1 MGVLAAERIKLT
13 STRSPWWC
21 SAVVVLLGIGLA
33 ALMAVITSVDTSQAT
48 EPGEG
53 PPMLT
58 PSLATSGV
66 TGFGV
71 MVLMIMAAL
80 TVTSEYRF
88 GVIRTSFLAV
98 PNRSKVI
105 VSKAGL
111 VGVYAAVL
119 TGVLALAAFVVAK
132 AIVGDDAPMLV
143 LDGNWRA
150 IYGIPI
156 YAFLSV
162 LLAVGVGVL
171 VRQSA
176 AAISLIVLWPLLIE
190 SLLGAFGSFGRA
202 VNPFLPFANVN
213 RFLSVEEVSGDWHW
227 GVWGSL
233 AYFAAF
239 CVIVFAGALVVVN
252 RRDA

>member
-21 SAVVVLLGIGLA
+21 SAAVVALGIGLA
-33 ALMAVITSVDTSQAT
+33 VLIALVTNADTAGNT
-48 EPGEG
+48 GEG

-58 PSLATSGV
+58 PAVAVSGV
-66 TGFGV
+66 ASFGV

-88 GVIRTSFLAV
+88 GVIRSSFLAV
-98 PNRSKVI
+98 PNRSKV
-105 VSKAGL
+105 VLSKTVL
-111 VGVYAAVL
+111 VGVYSAVL
-119 TGVLALAAFVVAK
+119 TGVLALIAFVVAK
-132 AIVGDDAPMLV
+132 LIAGDDAPGLV

-156 YAFLSV
+156 YAFLCV
-162 LLAVGVGVL
+162 MLAIGVGVL

-176 AAISLIVLWPLLIE
+176 AAISLIVLWPLLLE
-190 SLLGAFGSFGRA
+190 GLLGAFGSFGRT
-202 VNPFLPFANVN
+202 VKPFLPFENVN
-213 RFLSVEEVSGDWHW
+213 RFLNVEEVAGNWHW

-233 AYFAAF
+233 IYFAAF
-239 CVIVFAGALVVVN
+239 TAIVFAGALVLVN

>member
-21 SAVVVLLGIGLA
+21 SGIVVVLGIGLA
-33 ALMAVITSVDTSQAT
+33 VLIALVTTIDTTGA
-48 EPGEG
+48 EAGEG

-58 PSLATSGV
+58 PSVAVSGV
-66 TGFGV
+66 AGFGV

-88 GVIRTSFLAV
+88 GVIRSSFLAV
-98 PNRSKVI
+98 PNRSKV
-105 VSKAGL
+105 VLSKTAL

-119 TGVLALAAFVVAK
+119 TGVLALIAFVVAK
-132 AIVGDDAPMLV
+132 VIVGDDAPMLV

-150 IYGIPI
+150 IYSVPI
-156 YAFLSV
+156 YAFLCMM
-162 LLAVGVGVL
+162 LAIGIGVL

-176 AAISLIVLWPLLIE
+176 AAISLIVLWSLLLE
-190 SLLGAFGSFGRA
+190 PLLGAFGSFGRT
-202 VNPFLPFANVN
+202 VKPFLPFENAN
-213 RFLSVEEVSGDWHW
+213 RFLNVGEVSGNWHW

-233 AYFAAF
+233 AYFIAF
-239 CVIVFAGALVVVN
+239 VVVVFAVSLVVVN
-252 RRDA
+252 QRDA

>member
-21 SAVVVLLGIGLA
+21 SAVVVLLGIGFAVLMSLITNIDAEPGQGPPPLTPALA
-33 ALMAVITSVDTSQAT
+33 A
-48 EPGEG
+48 
-53 PPMLT
+53 
-58 PSLATSGV
+58 SGV

-88 GVIRTSFLAV
+88 GVIRSSFLAV

-105 VSKAGL
+105 SSKAGL

-119 TGVLALAAFVVAK
+119 TGVLALVAFAVAK
-132 AIVGDDAPMLV
+132 LIVGDDAPGLV
-143 LDGNWRA
+143 LEGNWRE

-156 YAFLSV
+156 YA
-162 LLAVGVGVL
+162 LLGAILAIGVGVL

-190 SLLGAFGSFGRA
+190 SLLGAFGSFGRN
-202 VNPFLPFANVN
+202 VTPFLPFANIN
-213 RFLSVEEVSGDWHW
+213 RFLTAEEVSGNWHW

-233 AYFAAF
+233 IYFTVFVA
-239 CVIVFAGALVVVN
+239 IVFGAALVVVN
-252 RRDA
+252 QRDA

>member
-21 SAVVVLLGIGLA
+21 SAIVVVLGIGLA
-33 ALMAVITSVDTSQAT
+33 ALMAVITNIDA
-48 EPGEG
+48 EPGQG
-53 PPMLT
+53 PPPLT
-58 PSLATSGV
+58 PTLAASGV

-88 GVIRTSFLAV
+88 GVIRSSFLAV

-119 TGVLALAAFVVAK
+119 TAVLALVAFAVAK
-132 AIVGDDAPMLV
+132 MIAGDGVPTLV
-143 LDGNWRA
+143 LEGNWRA

-156 YAFLSV
+156 YAFFAV
-162 LLAVGVGVL
+162 MLAIGVGVL

-213 RFLSVEEVSGDWHW
+213 RFLSVEEISGNWHW

-233 AYFAAF
+233 IYFAAF
-239 CVIVFAGALVVVN
+239 CVLVFAGALVVVN

>member
-21 SAVVVLLGIGLA
+21 SAVVVLLSVGLA
-33 ALMAVITSVDTSQAT
+33 ALMALITNIDA
-48 EPGEG
+48 EPGQG
-53 PPMLT
+53 PPPLT
-58 PSLATSGV
+58 PALAASGV
-66 TGFGV
+66 AGFGV

-88 GVIRTSFLAV
+88 GVIRSSFLAV

-119 TGVLALAAFVVAK
+119 TGVLALVAFVVAK
-132 AIVGDDAPMLV
+132 VIVGDEAPMLV

-156 YAFLSV
+156 YAFLCV
-162 LLAVGVGVL
+162 LLAIGVGVL
-171 VRQSA
+171 VRQAA

-190 SLLGAFGSFGRA
+190 GLLGAFGSFGRA
-202 VNPFLPFANVN
+202 VNPFLPFANAN
-213 RFLSVEEVSGDWHW
+213 RFLTTEEVSGNWHW

-233 AYFAAF
+233 IYFAVFVA
-239 CVIVFAGALVVVN
+239 IVFAGALVVVN

>member
-21 SAVVVLLGIGLA
+21 SAVVVVLGIGLA
-33 ALMAVITSVDTSQAT
+33 LLIALVTNADTAGTS
-48 EPGEG
+48 EEG
-53 PPMLT
+53 PPLLT
-58 PSLATSGV
+58 PTVAVSGV
-66 TGFGV
+66 SSFGV

-88 GVIRTSFLAV
+88 GVIRSSFLAV
-98 PNRSKVI
+98 PNRSKV
-105 VSKAGL
+105 VLSKTAL

-119 TGVLALAAFVVAK
+119 TGVLSLIAFIVAK
-132 AIVGDDAPMLV
+132 VIVGDDAPGLV

-150 IYGIPI
+150 LYSVPI
-156 YAFLSV
+156 YAFLCV
-162 LLAVGVGVL
+162 MLAIGVGVL

-176 AAISLIVLWPLLIE
+176 AAISLIVLWSLLVE
-190 SLLGAFGSFGRA
+190 NLLGAFGSFGRT
-202 VNPFLPFANVN
+202 VKPFLPFQNAN
-213 RFLSVEEVSGDWHW
+213 RFLSVEEYAGDWHW

-233 AYFAAF
+233 IYFAVFVA
-239 CVIVFAGALVVVN
+239 IVFAGALVLVN